1 MDEIQQALINIGAV
15 GIMDGS
21 VYGGQDFLRMNL
33 GCSKEKVI
41 DGLERLKRAV
51 DYLKIVSN
59 VLEQ

>member
-1 MDEIQQALINIGAV
+1 MNEIQQALINIGAV
-15 GIMDGS
+15 GIM
-21 VYGGQDFLRMNL
+21 
-33 GCSKEKVI
+33 